1 MVHQMHFTI
10 RHLVQTVQLLHMT
23 IYMMLFITTVP

>member
-1 MVHQMHFTI
+1 MVHQTPFNI

-23 IYMMLFITTVP
+23 INMIMYFTSVA